1 MILDPKTL
9 SFLKEN
15 KFMTLL
21 YLIVILLLIPVRT
34 IGFSH
39 FISKITTS
47 AKGNNFD
54 MSVIYMSIIYII
66 LIYLGTRL
74 LYIAKYFLQIY
85 LENNL
90 VYLIRTNI
98 FKDILNK
105 VQENYDQ
112 IEKGKIISYL
122 DIIPQIYEDKVR
134 ELLSRLLPECSAIVI
149 LTGYF
154 FWVDYKL
161 GILILLMLVVLIF
174 SIFWLSKKCVKK
186 KIEQQETYYNNNED
200 IQDKLSN
207 VFSILV
213 SNKSKDELK
222 KNCDKENIYRDK
234 KFKSDYQD
242 LISDTT
248 LTMIIIFFTVLV
260 LVYYISIFKR
270 RKNIQ
275 VAITSFL
282 VFFSLINYIDHINWY
297 LLSFINNLSLINQYQ
312 EEIKNEHIIEDGK
325 ITNFI
330 NKGIF
335 KFHNVSFSYNQKQIL
350 KNVNFEFPSRKLNI
364 ILGSSGT
371 GKSTIFK
378 LLLRLKDP
386 TTGKVTLD
394 NTDLKDSKISYLR
407 ENIGV
412 VNQNT
417 FLFNNT
423 IFENIKYTNQ
433 DISKEQVSKFIESS
447 GLNKTVFKNID
458 LDTNTG
464 VEGFNL
470 SNGQRQMVLILREYF
485 ADKQILLMDEPTSS
499 LDTQSKGT
507 IMNFIK
513 LISNSRTVIITTHDN
528 FVRDKADIIYDLNKL
543 KLN

>member
-1 MILDPKTL
+1 MIFDHKTL

-47 AKGNNFD
+47 AKGSNFD
-54 MSVIYMSIIYII
+54 MPVIYMSIIYII

-112 IEKGKIISYL
+112 VEKGKIISYL

-134 ELLSRLLPECSAIVI
+134 ELLSRLLPECSAIII

-161 GILILLMLVVLIF
+161 GILILLMLVVLIL
-174 SIFWLSKKCVKK
+174 SIFGLSKKCVKK

-200 IQDKLSN
+200 IQDKLTN
-207 VFSILV
+207 IFSILV

-222 KNCDKENIYRDK
+222 KNCDKENIYRNK
-234 KFKSDYQD
+234 KLNSDYQD

-248 LTMIIIFFTVLV
+248 LTFIIIFFTVIV
-260 LVYYISIFKR
+260 LVYYITIFKSR
-270 RKNIQ
+270 RNIQ

-312 EEIKNEHIIEDGK
+312 DEIKNEQILKDGK
-325 ITNFI
+325 NINFI
-330 NKGIF
+330 RSGIF
-335 KFHNVSFSYNQKQIL
+335 KFHNVSFSYKEKRIL
-350 KNVNFEFPSRKLNI
+350 KKINFEFHPNKLNI

-386 TTGKVTLD
+386 SSGKITLD
-394 NTDLKDSKISYLR
+394 NTDLRDSKISYLR
-407 ENIGV
+407 DNIGV

-417 FLFNNT
+417 YLFNTT

-433 DISKEQVSKFIESS
+433 DVSREKVVNFIELS
-447 GLNKTVFKNID
+447 GLNKTVFKNIE
-458 LDTNTG
+458 LDTKTG

-470 SNGQRQMVLILREYF
+470 SNGQRQIVLILREYF
-485 ADKQILLMDEPTSS
+485 ANKRVLLMDEPTSS
-499 LDTQSKGT
+499 LDTRSKGI
-507 IMNFIK
+507 IMDFIK
-513 LISNSRTVIITTHDN
+513 QISNKRTIIITTHDN
-528 FVRDKADIIYDLNKL
+528 FVKDKGDIIYDLNKL
-543 KLN
+543 RLN